1 MRQMLE
7 LKHGL
12 TFEDLYEGQG
22 LEKLDAAFQ
31 ALLAAADKD
40 LLGTLKD
47 GRADPDSL
55 AGKEYSD
62 FIIALSPHLD
72 SFLVQLFGIEKEAAA
87 ARQQHLDLVELFACK
102 RKFVQLKAARTIN
115 PEKAEAIDGPALE
128 AELTAVFGGTFDQHT
143 FAKHIMAW
151 LGDRT
156 TNKDNL
162 DLAMRYAAWAAHTE
176 AGRERHKADVVFKL
190 FGRPD
195 PFNLVPSATMEDHDI
210 TMLRQPDDDYYRREG
225 FNLTD
230 PGMDL
235 IGALYEANYCTICHD
250 RGRDH
255 CSHGLP
261 ADAEKKDDRFA
272 VNALGVTLVGCP
284 LEVKISEMHKVK
296 IDGDVLGA
304 LAVITAANPL
314 VAATGHRI
322 CNECILACIFQKQDP
337 VIVPQVET
345 RILKDVL
352 ALPWGFEIYSLLTR
366 WNPMNLQRPLPK
378 APSPYKVLLVGMGP
392 ASFNLAHELL
402 NEGHA
407 AVAVDGLKIE
417 PLAPE
422 LSGVKANGERV
433 PFEPIRDASVLWES
447 LDNRAM
453 AGFGGVAE
461 YGITVRWDKN
471 FLKVIRLLIER
482 RRRFT
487 MFGGVRFG
495 SAITKESAFEMGFD
509 HIALCAGAGR
519 PTFLSIPNGL
529 ARGVRQASDFLM
541 ALQLTGAAKND
552 SVANLQIRL
561 PVVVIGGGLT
571 AIDTA
576 TEALAYYVRQVEKYL
591 GRYEVLAAE
600 QGEDA
605 VRETWNEEEAIVA
618 EEYIEHARAIRAERE
633 AAAKEGREPHLIE
646 LLDQWGGVIVA
657 YRRRLVDSPAYTLN
671 YDEVTKALEQGMRFA
686 ELLAP
691 VKVDVDEHGAARAIS
706 LGRQVIGEDG
716 RPKPTGEEVSLPAR
730 TVLVAIGTQPNTTLA
745 REHPGFAEMD
755 GKYYQAVD
763 EDGNPVP
770 PEWTPKPDK
779 MNVLASVDSESR
791 AMSFFGDLH
800 PGFAGN
806 VVKAMASTKLG
817 HPVIGRMLARKTP
830 TPVAADDLVAS
841 LNHDL
846 RPVVERV
853 TQVAPGIWE
862 VVIRAPMAAR
872 EYQPGQFFRLQNY
885 EANATRVDD
894 TLLALEGVALTG
906 AWVDRDKGLVALIS
920 LDMGGSTTL
929 IKHLQP
935 GEPVV
940 LMGPTGA
947 PTEVAGNETVLM
959 AGGGLG
965 NAVLMAINKAYHEA
979 GARVLYFAAYK
990 GIEDRFHIDEIE
1002 KNSDVVVWCCDEAPG
1017 FTPGRAEDK
1026 AFVGNIVEGMAA
1038 YARGELG
1045 EVDIPLNEIDRVIAI
1060 GGVMMMK
1067 AVGDARKG
1075 VLKEYLNPDHVAIAS
1090 INSPMQCMMKE
1101 ICAQCLQPHKNPETG
1116 EETIVFS
1123 CFEQD
1128 QDLDRVDF
1136 GALHQRLCQ
1145 NSVQE
1150 KLTAQWIARCL
1161 GSEKGAAELAAQR
1174 ERRF

>member
-1 MRQMLE
+1 
-7 LKHGL
+7 
-12 TFEDLYEGQG
+12 
-22 LEKLDAAFQ
+22 
-31 ALLAAADKD
+31 
-40 LLGTLKD
+40 
-47 GRADPDSL
+47 
-55 AGKEYSD
+55 
-62 FIIALSPHLD
+62 
-72 SFLVQLFGIEKEAAA
+72 
-87 ARQQHLDLVELFACK
+87 
-102 RKFVQLKAARTIN
+102 
-115 PEKAEAIDGPALE
+115 
-128 AELTAVFGGTFDQHT
+128 
-143 FAKHIMAW
+143 
-151 LGDRT
+151 
-156 TNKDNL
+156 
-162 DLAMRYAAWAAHTE
+162 
-176 AGRERHKADVVFKL
+176 
-190 FGRPD
+190 
-195 PFNLVPSATMEDHDI
+195 
-210 TMLRQPDDDYYRREG
+210 
-225 FNLTD
+225 
-230 PGMDL
+230 
-235 IGALYEANYCTICHD
+235 
-250 RGRDH
+250 
-255 CSHGLP
+255 
-261 ADAEKKDDRFA
+261 
-272 VNALGVTLVGCP
+272 
-284 LEVKISEMHKVK
+284 
-296 IDGDVLGA
+296 
-304 LAVITAANPL
+304 
-314 VAATGHRI
+314 
-322 CNECILACIFQKQDP
+322 
-337 VIVPQVET
+337 
-345 RILKDVL
+345 
-352 ALPWGFEIYSLLTR
+352 
-366 WNPMNLQRPLPK
+366 
-378 APSPYKVLLVGMGP
+378 
-392 ASFNLAHELL
+392 
-402 NEGHA
+402 
-407 AVAVDGLKIE
+407 
-417 PLAPE
+417 
-422 LSGVKANGERV
+422 
-433 PFEPIRDASVLWES
+433 
-447 LDNRAM
+447 
-453 AGFGGVAE
+453 
-461 YGITVRWDKN
+461 GITVRWDKN
-471 FLKVIRLLIER
+471 FLKVVRLLIER

-541 ALQLTGAAKND
+541 ALQLTGAAKTA

-591 GRYEVLAAE
+591 DRYEVLVGE

-605 VRETWNEEEAIVA
+605 VRKTWNAEEAVIA
-618 EEYIEHARAIRAERE
+618 GEYIEHARAIRAERE
-633 AAAKEGREPHLIE
+633 TAAKEGREPRLIE
-646 LLDQWGGVIVA
+646 LLDQWGGVVVA

-691 VKVDVDEHGAARAIS
+691 LKVEVDEFGAAHTLH

-745 REHPGFAEMD
+745 REHPGFAGMD

-763 EDGNPVP
+763 EDGNPVE
-770 PEWTPKPDK
+770 PEWSPKPDN

-817 HPVIGRMLARKTP
+817 YPIIGRVLERKTP
-830 TPVAADDLVAS
+830 APGSPEDLIAA
-841 LNHDL
+841 LNRDL

-853 TQVAPGIWE
+853 SEVAPGIWE
-862 VVIRAPMAAR
+862 VVIHAPMAAR
-872 EYQPGQFFRLQNY
+872 QYQPGQFFRLQNY
-885 EANATRVDD
+885 EVNATRVDG
-894 TLLALEGVALTG
+894 TLLAMEGVALTG

-929 IKHLQP
+929 IKHLRP

-947 PTEVAGNETVLM
+947 PTEIAGGETVLM

-990 GIEDRFHIDEIE
+990 GVGDRFHIKEIE

-1017 FTPGRAEDK
+1017 FTPGREQDK
-1026 AFVGNIVEGMAA
+1026 AFVGNVVEGMAA

-1045 EVDIPLNEIDRVIAI
+1045 QVDIPLNEVDRVIAI

-1067 AVGDARKG
+1067 AVGEARKG
-1075 VLKEYLNPDHVAIAS
+1075 VLEAYLKPDHLAIAS

-1101 ICAQCLQPHKNPETG
+1101 ICAQCLQPHKDPDTG

-1128 QDLDRVDF
+1128 QPLDRVDF
-1136 GALHQRLCQ
+1136 GALYQRLCQ